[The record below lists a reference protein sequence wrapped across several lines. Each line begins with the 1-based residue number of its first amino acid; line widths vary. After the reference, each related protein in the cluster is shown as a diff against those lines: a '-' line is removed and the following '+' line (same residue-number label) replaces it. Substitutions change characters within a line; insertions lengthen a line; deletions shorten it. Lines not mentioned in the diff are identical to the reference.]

1 MGVLLA
7 YLVGGWVWV
16 GVGVCV
22 CGGGGGRVFRISNR
36 ALVVK
41 NPQSYQREKALVYSL
56 ESE

>member
-22 CGGGGGRVFRISNR
+22 GGGGGRVFRISNR

>member
-22 CGGGGGRVFRISNR
+22 WGGGGRVFRISNR